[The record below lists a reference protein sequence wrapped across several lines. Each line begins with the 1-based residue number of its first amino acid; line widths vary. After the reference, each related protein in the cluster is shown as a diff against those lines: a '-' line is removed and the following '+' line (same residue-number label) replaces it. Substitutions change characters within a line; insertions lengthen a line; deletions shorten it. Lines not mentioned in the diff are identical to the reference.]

1 MTSSS
6 EQQVSQ
12 KAVDALEQANA
23 ALSEDVM
30 ADIAQARI
38 AALNAAKAQSR
49 QRKNSNVPKQLWER
63 LRHQV
68 LLHQFRFVA
77 PAAVA
82 VIVAVLVSYNLN
94 ETVPVLPGDF
104 LTTDMPSEELAM
116 LEDLEFASWLAEQQQ
131 EGHL

>member
-6 EQQVSQ
+6 EQQISK
-12 KAVDALEQANA
+12 KAVAALEQANETLSDD
-23 ALSEDVM
+23 AL
-30 ADIAQARI
+30 ADIAQARM
-38 AALNAAKAQSR
+38 AALSAARSR
-49 QRKNSNVPKQLWER
+49 QARGTRSAVTIPLWER
-63 LRHQV
+63 LRREV

-82 VIVAVLVSYNLN
+82 VVVAVLVSYNSFD
-94 ETVPVLPGDF
+94 TVPVLPGDF